1 MYALLLY
8 LQSATQEDTSKIR
21 DSPDEPSAAQV
32 SGGVMSVLL
41 D

>member
-8 LQSATQEDTSKIR
+8 LQFATQEDTSKIR
-21 DSPDEPSAAQV
+21 DSPDEPPAVQV
-32 SGGVMSVLL
+32 SGGVMSVLV